1 MGKKFVKR
9 NKAQSDSTKTQHREN
24 IRKGGEA
31 KRANAGERDHEL
43 ERGGEPVEEHD
54 TDRSHSCLDS
64 PRFRSDRPHTH
75 SNLNCDP

>member
-1 MGKKFVKR
+1 MGQKVEKR

-43 ERGGEPVEEHD
+43 EREGEPVEEHD
-54 TDRSHSCLDS
+54 TITFM
-64 PRFRSDRPHTH
+64 PRLS
-75 SNLNCDP
+75 SISI